1 MTSNAARAY
10 DEAMGIDTP
19 RMWVELQAMAGNWT
33 AERDRHR
40 WAEPQ
45 GDG

>member
-10 DEAMGIDTP
+10 GEAMGIDTP
-19 RMWVELQAMAGNWT
+19 RMWAELQAMGSIWT
-33 AERDRHR
+33 AERDRYR